1 MKKPLSPSPVFDGE
15 RGERAFWEAND
26 STAHIDWS
34 KAKRVAFPS
43 LKPSTRSISLRL
55 PEGLLDD
62 IRIAANRRDVPY
74 QSLIKIWLSEKVR
87 AG

>member
-15 RGERAFWEAND
+15 RDERAFWEAND

-62 IRIAANRRDVPY
+62 IKIAANRRDVPY